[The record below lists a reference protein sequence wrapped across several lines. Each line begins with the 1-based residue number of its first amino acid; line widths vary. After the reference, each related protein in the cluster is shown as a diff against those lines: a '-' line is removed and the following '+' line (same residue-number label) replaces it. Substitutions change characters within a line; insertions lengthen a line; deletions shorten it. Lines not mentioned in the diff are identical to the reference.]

1 MSEETDQATQAADF
15 DPFSLE
21 QAYKTYQNNIRKS
34 DQLIYDLTKGA
45 RGDVSEHDLLLMAVE
60 AIARMTDNT
69 ALVQVITQALAE
81 RGQNAPAESSPAQSA
96 QAAKEDPGP

>member
-1 MSEETDQATQAADF
+1 MSEQNTQAADY

-21 QAYKTYQNNIRKS
+21 EAYKTYQNNIRKS
-34 DQLIYDLTKGA
+34 DQLIYDITKGA

-69 ALVQVITQALAE
+69 ALVQVVTQALAE
-81 RGQNAPAESSPAQSA
+81 RSANSPAESVPEQSGGSE
-96 QAAKEDPGP
+96 KEVPGA